1 MTTVGILGG
10 GQLGRMIALA
20 GYPLGLRFRF
30 LDPSP
35 DAPVRDLGDL
45 IVGGYDDPHA
55 LSRFADG
62 VDVVTYEFENVP
74 ADTARIL
81 TQSAAVYP
89 SSVALDTAQD
99 RLVEKRFFNSIGI
112 PTPRFLP
119 VDDRASLDA
128 AVGEIGLPSVLKTR
142 REGYDGKGQ
151 VVLREPPDLDRA
163 WDMLG
168 GRPLILEAF
177 VPFDREVSMIAARGR
192 DGAVVT
198 WPLVEIVQHQG
209 ILHRAFA
216 PARETGE
223 TIAAQARQHVE
234 RALAEMDYVG
244 VLTIEFFVRGDDLL
258 GNEMAPRVHN
268 SGHWT
273 IEGAVTSQF
282 ENHLRAIL
290 GLPLGATDLTGIIG
304 MRNLIGT
311 TPEPADVLAIPD
323 THLHLYGKAPRPG
336 RKLVHVTVRASDAA
350 TRDERLAKVEGVV
363 SSQ

>member
-20 GYPLGLRFRF
+20 GYPLGLSFRF

-35 DAPVRDLGDL
+35 NAPVHDLGDH
-45 IVGGYDDPHA
+45 IVAEYDDPQA
-55 LSRFADG
+55 LSRFVDG
-62 VDVVTYEFENVP
+62 VDVATYEFENVP
-74 ADTARIL
+74 AETARL
-81 TQSAAVYP
+81 LAQSAPVYP
-89 SSVALDTAQD
+89 PAIALDTAQD
-99 RLVEKRFFNSIGI
+99 RFIEKRFFNSIGI

-119 VDDRASLDA
+119 VDDRATLDA

-151 VVLREPPDLDRA
+151 VVLREAADLDRA
-163 WDMLG
+163 WDTLG

-198 WPLVEIVQHQG
+198 WPLVEIEQRDG

-216 PARETGE
+216 PARETGAG
-223 TIAAQARQHVE
+223 IAARARQHVQ
-234 RALAEMDYVG
+234 RALAEMEYVG

-273 IEGAVTSQF
+273 IEGAITSQF

-290 GLPLGATDLTGIIG
+290 GLPLGSTEARAPSV
-304 MRNLIGT
+304 MVNLIGS
-311 TPEPADVLAIPD
+311 TPPAEKLLALRGA
-323 THLHLYGKAPRPG
+323 HLHLYGKTPRAG
-336 RKLVHVTVRASDAA
+336 RKVGHVTLVAPDEDAVRRLVALADDAS
-350 TRDERLAKVEGVV
+350 RG
-363 SSQ
+363 